1 MPALT
6 SVCIFCGARP
16 GRDPVYLEAARAVG
30 ALLGSS
36 GIDLVYGGGRV
47 GLMGALAD
55 AALAAGGRVIGV
67 IPQVLVSMEQGH
79 PGLTELHVVGSM
91 HERKRMMADRAS
103 AFVAL
108 PGGLGTFEELCEILT
123 WAMLGI
129 HRKPCAVLDVGGY
142 YQPLLALL
150 DHAVAE
156 GFLGEAQ
163 RALLTATDDP
173 HDLLPALQRQT
184 AARHATRAAADNA

>member
-1 MPALT
+1 MQALT
-6 SVCIFCGARP
+6 SVCIFCGSRP
-16 GRDPVYLEAARAVG
+16 GRDPAYLDAARAVG

-36 GIDLVYGGGRV
+36 GVDLVYGGGRV

-55 AALAAGGRVIGV
+55 AALAAGGCVIGV
-67 IPQVLVSMEQGH
+67 IPQVLVDMEQGH

-91 HERKRMMADRAS
+91 HERKRMMADLAS

-150 DHAVAE
+150 DHAVAQ
-156 GFLGEAQ
+156 GFLRQAQ
-163 RALLTATDDP
+163 RALLTSTDDP
-173 HDLLPALQRQT
+173 RDLLPALRRQT
-184 AARHATRAAADNA
+184 AARHATCAAADNA

>member
-1 MPALT
+1 MPTLT
-6 SVCIFCGARP
+6 SVCIFCGSRS
-16 GRDPVYLEAARAVG
+16 GRDPAYLDAARAVG
-30 ALLGSS
+30 TLLGSS
-36 GIDLVYGGGRV
+36 GVDLVYGGGKV
-47 GLMGALAD
+47 GLMGAVAD
-55 AALAAGGRVIGV
+55 AALAAGGRVVGV
-67 IPQVLVSMEQGH
+67 IPQVLVNMEQGH
-79 PGLTELHVVGSM
+79 PGLTELHVVDSM
-91 HERKRMMADRAS
+91 HERKRMMADLAS

-150 DHAVAE
+150 DHAVTQ

-163 RALLTATDDP
+163 RALLTSTDDP
-173 HDLLPALQRQT
+173 RDLLPALRRQV
-184 AARHATRAAADNA
+184 AARAATRVAADNA

>member
-1 MPALT
+1 MQALT
-6 SVCIFCGARP
+6 SVCIFCGSRP
-16 GRDPVYLEAARAVG
+16 GRDPAYLDAARAVG

-36 GIDLVYGGGRV
+36 GVDLVYGGGSV
-47 GLMGALAD
+47 GLMGAVAD

-67 IPQVLVSMEQGH
+67 IPQVLVDMEQAH

-91 HERKRMMADRAS
+91 HERKRMMADLAS

-150 DHAVAE
+150 DHAVGQ
-156 GFLGEAQ
+156 GFLRPAQ
-163 RALLTATDDP
+163 RALLTSTDDP
-173 HDLLPALQRQT
+173 RDLLPALQRQT
-184 AARHATRAAADNA
+184 AARHATCAAADNA

>member
-1 MPALT
+1 MQALT
-6 SVCIFCGARP
+6 SVCIFCGSRP
-16 GRDPVYLEAARAVG
+16 GRDPAYLDAARTVG

-36 GIDLVYGGGRV
+36 GVDLVYGGGSV
-47 GLMGALAD
+47 GLMGAVAD

-67 IPQVLVSMEQGH
+67 IPQVLVDMEQGH

-91 HERKRMMADRAS
+91 HERKRMMADLAS

-123 WAMLGI
+123 WAVLGI

-150 DHAVAE
+150 DHAVAQ
-156 GFLGEAQ
+156 GFLGESQ
-163 RALLTATDDP
+163 RAFLTATDDP
-173 HDLLPALQRQT
+173 RDLLPALRRQT
-184 AARHATRAAADNA
+184 AARYATRVAADNA